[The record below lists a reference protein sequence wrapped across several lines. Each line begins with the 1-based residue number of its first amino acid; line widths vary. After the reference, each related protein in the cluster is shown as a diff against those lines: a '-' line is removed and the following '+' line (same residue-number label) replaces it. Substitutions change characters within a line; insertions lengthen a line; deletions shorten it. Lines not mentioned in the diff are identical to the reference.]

1 MNDVTKKFVRSF
13 SRCKGF
19 AHDVRDVCELAL
31 HLLGRRA
38 TKECMYIVIKDAR
51 CCRNSMAIYI
61 YVHMYEQF
69 LMHARIH
76 VYIETVEISRV
87 VVHYTDL
94 VSFFSL

>member
-1 MNDVTKKFVRSF
+1 MNDVTKKFARSF

-19 AHDVRDVCELAL
+19 AHDVQDVFELAL
-31 HLLGRRA
+31 HVLGRRA
-38 TKECMYIVIKDAR
+38 TKDCVHRDQGRTLLSQAPWQ
-51 CCRNSMAIYI
+51 YI
-61 YVHMYEQF
+61 YVHMHEQI
-69 LMHARIH
+69 LMHARIN

>member
-1 MNDVTKKFVRSF
+1 MYVTKKFARSF

-19 AHDVRDVCELAL
+19 AHDVRDVNELAL
-31 HLLGRRA
+31 HLLGRRT
-38 TKECMYIVIKDAR
+38 TKECVYIVIKDAR
-51 CCRNSMAIYI
+51 CCRKLHGYI

>member
-1 MNDVTKKFVRSF
+1 MMSEMLTNWLCIFF
-13 SRCKGF
+13 
-19 AHDVRDVCELAL
+19 
-31 HLLGRRA
+31 GRRT
-38 TKECMYIVIKDAR
+38 TKECVYIVIKDAR
-51 CCRNSMAIYI
+51 CCRKLHGYI